1 MLSHFLD
8 SAVYGLKQADKS
20 ALLIDE
26 LNRLT
31 QHHIEQ
37 CEGYKNI
44 TSSFGWG
51 QANDYGQLPYIPAR
65 IFKLAKLQSVSDEN
79 VFKVISSSG
88 TTGSASRIIL
98 DRETAAL
105 QTKVLVK
112 ILQEFVGKTR
122 LPMLLIEKPT
132 LVQDRNDFSAR
143 GAGAV
148 GLSFL
153 GRNHTYALDTQ
164 MEPNWE
170 AIGEF
175 CELYSDQPVIL
186 FGFTFMVWAQ
196 FLQKIKAKGLKLNL
210 NQGILFHSGG
220 WKKLQHLAV
229 TNSAFKTQCH
239 EWLGIEKV
247 HNFYGMAE
255 QIGSIFV
262 ECESGHLHS
271 PIFSDIVIRDPLTL
285 TVLPNGEQGLIQVL
299 SVIPKSYP
307 GHSLLTEDLGR
318 ILGVDTCPCG
328 RKGLYFEV
336 IGRQIGSEVRG
347 CSDTFV

>member
-1 MLSHFLD
+1 MSRFLEHP
-8 SAVYGLKQADKS
+8 VFELKQSDKS
-20 ALLIDE
+20 ELLLEE
-26 LNRLT
+26 LNQLT
-31 QHHIEQ
+31 EHHVNG
-37 CEGYKNI
+37 CDGYKNI
-44 TSSFGWG
+44 TTSFGWG
-51 QANDYGQLPYIPAR
+51 KANDYSQLPYIPAR

-112 ILQEFVGKTR
+112 ILQEFVGKKR

-132 LVQDRNDFSAR
+132 LVQNRSDFSAR

-153 GRNHTYALDTQ
+153 GRNHTYALDAH
-164 MEPNWE
+164 MEPDWE
-170 AIGEF
+170 VIEEF
-175 CELYSDQPVIL
+175 CQRYSEQPVIL

-196 FLQKIKAKGLKLNL
+196 FLEKIKARGLKLNFE
-210 NQGILFHSGG
+210 QGILFHSGG

-229 TNSAFKTQCH
+229 SNEDFKSQCQQL
-239 EWLGIEKV
+239 LGISKV

-271 PIFSDIVIRDPLTL
+271 PIFSDIVIRDPLNL
-285 TVLPNGEQGLIQVL
+285 DTVPSGQEGLIQVL

-318 ILGVDTCPCG
+318 VLGVDTCPCG
-328 RKGLYFEV
+328 RKGQYFEV
-336 IGRQIGSEVRG
+336 IGRQKGSEVRG
-347 CSDTFV
+347 CSDTFQ

>member
-1 MLSHFLD
+1 MSHFLTHP
-8 SAVYGLKQADKS
+8 VFELTQNDKS
-20 ALLIDE
+20 SLLLDE
-26 LNRLT
+26 LNQLT
-31 QHHIEQ
+31 QHHIDH
-37 CEGYKNI
+37 CEGYSNI
-44 TSSFGWG
+44 TRSFGWG
-51 QANDYGQLPYIPAR
+51 LADSYNQLPYVPAR
-65 IFKLAKLQSVSDEN
+65 IFKLAKLQSVADEN

-112 ILQEFVGKTR
+112 ILQEFVGKIR
-122 LPMLLIEKPT
+122 LPMLLIEKPS
-132 LVQDRNDFSAR
+132 LVQNRNDFSAR

-153 GRNHTYALDTQ
+153 GRNHTYALDAQ
-164 MEPNWE
+164 MEPDWE
-170 AIGEF
+170 VIEDF
-175 CELYSDQPVIL
+175 CERYAEQPVIL

-196 FLQKIKAKGLKLNL
+196 FLQKIKARGLKLNF

-229 TNSAFKTQCH
+229 TNDDFKTECR
-239 EWLGIEKV
+239 ELLGVTKV

-271 PIFSDIVIRDPLTL
+271 PIFSDIVIRDPLSL
-285 TVLPNGEQGLIQVL
+285 TVLPNGQEGLIQVL

-318 ILGVDTCPCG
+318 VLGVDTCPCG
-328 RKGLYFEV
+328 RKGQYFEV
-336 IGRQIGSEVRG
+336 IGRQQGSEVRG
-347 CSDTFV
+347 CSDTFL